1 MNMSFTIDLH
11 DRYFLGS
18 FILLNSS
25 IGICRGLGY
34 NIISEILPEKK
45 KSSTSGGGGG
55 WILNGMV
62 PSLTP
67 AHNTFSKP

>member
-11 DRYFLGS
+11 DRDFLGS
-18 FILLNSS
+18 FNLLNSS
-25 IGICRGLGY
+25 IGICTGLGY
-34 NIISEILPEKK
+34 NIISELLPEKENHPHR
-45 KSSTSGGGGG
+45 GGG